1 MQHVNHR
8 TKDERPT
15 KRAKLDQSSVIAA
28 LNTVLTVETTASGIA
43 ARNEAE
49 VARMVLKMKY
59 ADWEYIG
66 DNLNTNSHYDVELVS
81 RLLTAR
87 SSRVECPTFMT
98 RRDRQAFATILNKNV
113 VERSRLSDVGVAFL
127 ALNEIDLSYIANCLR
142 LCWRARRT
150 DRQWIRNR
158 VDTDCMFSLA
168 MRPYG
173 LSLDKVSIV
182 LSAIGFR
189 IHDTLTDI
197 FMIPDRISIDKREH
211 DLQYDI
217 CVYIGHA
224 LDDCALPTVESEF
237 EDY

>member
-1 MQHVNHR
+1 MQHVNHQ

-43 ARNEAE
+43 ARNEVE

-59 ADWEYIG
+59 ADWEYLG
-66 DNLNTNSHYDVELVS
+66 DNLNMNSHYDVELVS

-87 SSRVECPTFMT
+87 NSRVECPTFMT
-98 RRDRQAFATILNKNV
+98 RRDRQAFATVLNKNV
-113 VERSRLSDVGVAFL
+113 VERSRRSEVGAAFL
-127 ALNEIDLSYIANCLR
+127 ALNDIDLSYITNCLR

-150 DRQWIRNR
+150 DRDWINNR
-158 VDTDCMFSLA
+158 VDTDCMFNLA

-189 IHDTLTDI
+189 SHYTLTDI
-197 FMIPDRISIDKREH
+197 FMIPDRISIDQREH

-224 LDDCALPTVESEF
+224 LEDCSLPTTESEF
-237 EDY
+237 EDC